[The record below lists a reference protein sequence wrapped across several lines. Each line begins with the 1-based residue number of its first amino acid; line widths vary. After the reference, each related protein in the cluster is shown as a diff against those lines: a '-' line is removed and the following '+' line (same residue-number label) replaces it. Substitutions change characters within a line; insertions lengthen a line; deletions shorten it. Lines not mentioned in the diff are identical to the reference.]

1 MNDKNKKIVGR
12 AAFLSILF
20 MVLFAV
26 YGYYQIDKYEEGM
39 ADIYAEEQDGY
50 VSLVSER
57 VKSGDA
63 IISTAEDTVEVLDS
77 SNNKY
82 WTLDDKSTILYI
94 KNVSETN
101 QYRNLDPEKYYKSK
115 TAKKFLNSLN
125 GNNVKHSII
134 DIEGN
139 KYIASGIL
147 ISTNDET
154 VRMILLTDYK
164 ILFSNNVYLSD
175 KIFLALAI
183 AAVALIFVI
192 CIILM
197 SIFISKERRNSEKI
211 IGENIELQEKLEA
224 ISNHEEVKQILMKR
238 TLENV
243 DQEQPVVH
251 EQPVVEEQPAEIIEE
266 PVETE
271 TVAASEETVVA
282 EEAPA
287 VEATPKGEMTMS
299 EEDYIDAHI
308 ISSSEK
314 VNEFFVG
321 IDERE
326 IYPSTVLACKLR
338 NMSIRDFYSNFKGIF
353 KREAVWISEKD
364 GCIVLFFANRSKG
377 QIMDFVWKH
386 IVYQTNVVAY
396 KMFDIDANH
405 KSVDIKEAIDS
416 FFEA

>member
-1 MNDKNKKIVGR
+1 MNDKKKRTVGR
-12 AAFLSILF
+12 AAFLSIVF
-20 MVLFAV
+20 MIIFAV
-26 YGYYQIDKYEEGM
+26 YGYYQIEKYEEGM

-57 VKSGDA
+57 VKSGSA

-115 TAKKFLNSLN
+115 TAKAFLNGLSQDKVN
-125 GNNVKHSII
+125 HSII
-134 DIEGN
+134 EIEGK

-147 ISTNDET
+147 VGTDDEL
-154 VRMILLTDYK
+154 VRMILLTDYQ
-164 ILFSNNVYLSD
+164 ILFSNNVYLSN
-175 KIFLALAI
+175 KIFLSIAI

-197 SIFISKERRNSEKI
+197 AIYISRERKR
-211 IGENIELQEKLEA
+211 GEAIREQNEILQEKIES
-224 ISNHEEVKQILMKR
+224 ISNHEGVKQILMKR
-238 TLENV
+238 TLESGN
-243 DQEQPVVH
+243 EPKI
-251 EQPVVEEQPAEIIEE
+251 EKTVEEPTEE
-266 PVETE
+266 SV
-271 TVAASEETVVA
+271 EETVLKP
-282 EEAPA
+282 EET
-287 VEATPKGEMTMS
+287 VEEPQTESPKGEMTMS
-299 EEDYIDAHI
+299 EDEYIDAHI
-308 ISSSEK
+308 IKDSEQ
-314 VNEFFVG
+314 VRELFEG

-338 NMSIRDFYSNFKGIF
+338 NLSSRDFYMNYKGIF
-353 KREAVWISEKD
+353 KREAVWISEND
-364 GCIVLFFANRSKG
+364 GNVALLFVNKSKN

-386 IVYQTNVVAY
+386 IVYQQNVVAY
-396 KMFDIDANH
+396 KLFDIDREHN
-405 KSVDIKEAIDS
+405 SVGIKESIDK

>member
-1 MNDKNKKIVGR
+1 MNDKKKRTVGR
-12 AAFLSILF
+12 AAFLSIVF
-20 MVLFAV
+20 MIIFAV
-26 YGYYQIDKYEEGM
+26 YGYYQIEKYEEGM

-57 VKSGDA
+57 VKSGSA

-115 TAKKFLNSLN
+115 TAKAFLNGLSQDKVN
-125 GNNVKHSII
+125 HSII
-134 DIEGN
+134 EIEGK

-147 ISTNDET
+147 VGTDDEL
-154 VRMILLTDYK
+154 VRMILLTDYQ
-164 ILFSNNVYLSD
+164 ILFSNNVYLSN
-175 KIFLALAI
+175 KIFLSIAI

-197 SIFISKERRNSEKI
+197 AIYISKERKR
-211 IGENIELQEKLEA
+211 GEAIREQNEILQEKIES
-224 ISNHEEVKQILMKR
+224 ISNHEGVKQILMKR
-238 TLENV
+238 TLESGN
-243 DQEQPVVH
+243 EPK
-251 EQPVVEEQPAEIIEE
+251 IEE
-266 PVETE
+266 PVEEPTE
-271 TVAASEETVVA
+271 ESVEETVVKP
-282 EEAPA
+282 EET
-287 VEATPKGEMTMS
+287 VEEPQPESPKGEMTMS
-299 EEDYIDAHI
+299 EDEYIDAHI
-308 ISSSEK
+308 IKDSEQ
-314 VNEFFVG
+314 VRELFEG

-338 NMSIRDFYSNFKGIF
+338 DLSSRDFYMNYKGIF
-353 KREAVWISEKD
+353 KREAVWISEND
-364 GCIVLFFANRSKG
+364 GNIALLFANKSKN

-386 IVYQTNVVAY
+386 IVYQQNVVAY
-396 KMFDIDANH
+396 KLFDIDREHN
-405 KSVDIKEAIDS
+405 SVAIKESIDK